1 MPSTKKWSEIRMK
14 QPLDP
19 AAQEARL
26 EALRAEEARYQHT
39 LAQVRKARQK
49 TQVAVAAEMG
59 IAQGEISRLEKRADA
74 YLSTLEQYVQA
85 LGGELRLV
93 AVFEGE
99 EFELQLGDLVGVSEP
114 ATELAE
120 STAA

>member
-1 MPSTKKWSEIRMK
+1 MK

-19 AAQEARL
+19 VAQEARL

-74 YLSTLEQYVQA
+74 YLSTLERYVQA
-85 LGGELRLV
+85 LGGELRVV

-99 EFELQLGDLVGVSEP
+99 EFELQLGDLVGACEP
-114 ATELAE
+114 AGELVEPAV
-120 STAA
+120 A